1 MKSLCHTAAVTVSR
15 GSATCEVYGSGRD
28 LAILVGG
35 GPDVARS
42 RVPCELVQQL
52 TACVLGH

>member
-1 MKSLCHTAAVTVSR
+1 MSHSGCDSEQR
-15 GSATCEVYGSGRD
+15 GSATCEVYCSGRD
-28 LAILVGG
+28 LAVLVGG

-42 RVPCELVQQL
+42 SVPGEMVQQL